1 MNTEE
6 SFSNATY
13 VDQMHIA
20 EGELSAFISAV
31 TQLFG
36 PEQAR
41 LAAEDWLD
49 ESELADSRLDLQVE
63 IGERSRSRP
72 RLDWQIGST
81 SHASSIAARYL
92 IRKYRRYHSLIVLP
106 PGFWCDALIATD
118 AIGNAQQKFFRK
130 TAGTVL

>member
-13 VDQMHIA
+13 IDQMHIA

-41 LAAEDWLD
+41 LTAEDWL
-49 ESELADSRLDLQVE
+49 EEAEVVDSA
-63 IGERSRSRP
+63 P
-72 RLDWQIGST
+72 RY
-81 SHASSIAARYL
+81 RCL
-92 IRKYRRYHSLIVLP
+92 IRKYRGYHRLIVLP
-106 PGFWCDALIATD
+106 PRFWCDALIATD
-118 AIGNAQQKFFRK
+118 AIGNAQQTFFRK
-130 TAGTVL
+130 TGGTVL